1 MKYIKQFL
9 FILAISFVGEILNMC
24 LPLPIP
30 ASIYG
35 MTLLFIGLIT
45 GIIKLDSVKETGT
58 FLIEIMPIMFI
69 PAGVGLME
77 SWGTLKS
84 MIVPVII
91 ITIITN
97 ITVMVA
103 TGKTSQMIIR
113 KKGAQN
119 NE

>member
-9 FILAISFVGEILNMC
+9 LILAISFVGEILNMC

-35 MTLLFIGLIT
+35 MVILFAGLIT
-45 GIIKLDSVKETGT
+45 GVIKLDSVKDTGM

-77 SWGTLKS
+77 SWGTLKG
-84 MIVPVII
+84 MIIPVVV
-91 ITIITN
+91 ITVITN

-103 TGKTSQMIIR
+103 TGKISQIIIR
-113 KKGAQN
+113 KKDSQSH
-119 NE
+119 E